1 MNWKQHFNKLSQ
13 GDSADF
19 GGFGGGPAPALVD
32 PSLARLIQTKLNTFG
47 AQPQLTVDGDWG
59 GKSDAALRVFQQA
72 RGLKVDGVPGTDTL
86 KALGIQPPPVKQ
98 GPKIAGLK
106 QSVVNVFPVFSGKFE
121 GQALPYMYTDVKGL
135 VTTGTGNL
143 IDGGPAGT
151 PKVGPAPQPWVPD
164 PALKL
169 PWKKSDGSLASQDEI
184 RAAWTTVKSAW
195 PDTQGPSAQSLTN
208 LRLDSDGL
216 DQLLYGRLV
225 GNHEVLKQIY
235 PNYTSWPADSQL
247 AMHSLSWAWGPGFAT
262 VWNGLGKGPL
272 GTAFKTA
279 AAQMN
284 FAALPDIISQA
295 SAHEETINPGIVS
308 RNVATKA
315 LFSNAADVVAKKAD
329 FDSLYWPGSVI
340 ALAITG
346 LKWATLL
353 WGLAGAVTLS
363 FLWYRGD
370 LNK

>member
-1 MNWKQHFNKLSQ
+1 MDWKNHFRKLSI
-13 GDSADF
+13 GEDADF
-19 GGFGGGPAPALVD
+19 GGFGGGSAPALVD
-32 PSLARLIQTKLNTFG
+32 PSLARLVQAKLNTFG
-47 AQPQLTVDGDWG
+47 AQPPLTVDGDWG
-59 GKSDAALRVFQQA
+59 GKSDAALRAFQQQ

-86 KALGIQPPPVKQ
+86 KMLGIQPPPVKQ
-98 GPKIAGLK
+98 GPKIPGLK
-106 QSVVNVFPVFSGKFE
+106 QTVVNAFPIFSGKFE

-143 IDGGPAGT
+143 IDPI
-151 PKVGPAPQPWVPD
+151 D
-164 PALKL
+164 RALAL
-169 PWKKSDGSLASQDEI
+169 PWRKPDGSLASQDEI
-184 RAAWTTVKSAW
+184 RAAWQTVKNAW
-195 PDTQGPSAQSLTN
+195 PGTQSVASASLTN
-208 LRLDSDGL
+208 IRLDEDGL
-216 DQLLYGRLV
+216 NTLLYGTLKN
-225 GNHEVLKQIY
+225 NHATLSSIY

-247 AMHSLSWAWGPGFAT
+247 ALHSLAWAWGPGFAT
-262 VWNGLGKGPL
+262 VWNNLGKGPL

-295 SAHEETINPGIVS
+295 SAHEETINAGIVP

-329 FDSLYWPGSVI
+329 FDSLYWPGGVV

-346 LKWATLL
+346 LKWATVL
-353 WGLAGAVTLS
+353 WGLGGALTLG

-370 LNK
+370 LK